1 MLRTVLA
8 LASWAMVST
17 SAHAQ
22 APPPP
27 APEALRA
34 HAQEVI
40 AAAHAEGIFV
50 PEENERVS
58 VLRHVSS
65 GMRCL
70 FPIGSSGRAV
80 IVPSESLG
88 IPRGDD
94 VACEQNVGLGIVTL
108 YATRYPRRPTLDNA
122 MQGAVAA
129 MLVRYPDARETP
141 LSDIERFPAP
151 EGRTIPES
159 RTAAF
164 MVRDGAQQLFTRISV
179 YVADGWEYKM
189 RFTSEIPRANVM
201 ADMMWMATLS
211 DLVSRSAPAPNPP

>member
-1 MLRTVLA
+1 MFRTLLVLSWCGILSASA
-8 LASWAMVST
+8 L
-17 SAHAQ
+17 AQ

-34 HAQEVI
+34 HAQELI
-40 AAAHAEGIFV
+40 SAANAEGIFA
-50 PEENERVS
+50 PEANERVS

-70 FPIGSSGRAV
+70 FPLGASGRAA
-80 IVPSESLG
+80 IIPSESLG

-94 VACEQNVGLGIVTL
+94 VACTQNVGLGTVTL
-108 YATRYPRRPTLDNA
+108 YATRYPRTQTLESA

-129 MLVRYPDARETP
+129 MLVRYPDAREAT
-141 LSDIERFPAP
+141 LTDVERFAAP

-164 MVRDGAQQLFTRISV
+164 MVRDGDHQLFTRISV
-179 YVADGWEYKM
+179 YVAGGWEYKM

-201 ADMMWMATLS
+201 ADMVWMATLS
-211 DLVSRSAPAPNPP
+211 DLASINAQPPH